1 MRALAVLL
9 VVVTVA
15 LVGCSDGG
23 GQPRDVARTEA
34 STPGSTPTPDP
45 GPTEVAEP
53 VLDFGGAS
61 GATVPSCDRRR
72 TFLAVRQTFEV
83 TREVRLGE
91 PRVVGE
97 GRLVGKVFL
106 SPAARRERNNGLTS
120 ISNRPGFGALASQPG
135 WEQRVPLAGQ
145 RVQPGTYVVLLQVGA
160 RPGRGVDGV
169 QLPWSADGETGSD
182 VLGVGLTY
190 ARRCRG

>member
-1 MRALAVLL
+1 MRPLVLAVAATL
-9 VVVTVA
+9 A
-15 LVGCSDGG
+15 LGGCSST

-34 STPGSTPTPDP
+34 TTPGSSPTPDP
-45 GPTEVAEP
+45 GPTDVAEP
-53 VLDFGGAS
+53 VLDFGGTS

-83 TREVRLGE
+83 TRDLRLGE

-97 GRLVGKVFL
+97 GRLVGEVFL
-106 SPAARRERNNGLTS
+106 SPAARRERDNGLTS
-120 ISNRPGFGALASQPG
+120 ISDRPGLDALASEPG
-135 WEQRVPLAGQ
+135 WQQRVPLAGQ
-145 RVQPGTYVVLLQVGA
+145 RVQPGTYAVLLQVGA

-169 QLPWSADGETGSD
+169 QLPWSADGDAGSD
-182 VLGVGLTY
+182 VLDVGLTY